1 VEDGLEVSI
10 DLVSVVEAHC
20 RKKGIEGVDAAAALF
35 HKKNVAV
42 SIKVSWQPVSMC
54 SHSRPSL

>member
-1 VEDGLEVSI
+1 MAI

-20 RKKGIEGVDAAAALF
+20 RKKGIEGVDAATALF

-42 SIKVSWQPVSMC
+42 SIKVLIPLYPVSMC
-54 SHSRPSL
+54 SHL